1 MKLDNR
7 LKFLNDAILI
17 VAILIFMMLVA
28 IANVDTIVKYIK
40 P

>member
-1 MKLDNR
+1 MKLDKR

-17 VAILIFMMLVA
+17 VAILIFIMLVA
-28 IANVDTIVKYIK
+28 IANVDTIVRYIK

>member
-1 MKLDNR
+1 MKLDDR
-7 LKFLNDAILI
+7 LKFLNDAII
-17 VAILIFMMLVA
+17 IISILILMMLLA

>member
-7 LKFLNDAILI
+7 LKFLNDAII
-17 VAILIFMMLVA
+17 IIAILIFMMLVA

-40 P
+40 L

>member
-7 LKFLNDAILI
+7 LKFLNDAIII
-17 VAILIFMMLVA
+17 VAILIFLMLVA

-40 P
+40 L

>member
-7 LKFLNDAILI
+7 LKFLNDAIII
-17 VAILIFMMLVA
+17 VAILIFLMLVA

>member
-1 MKLDNR
+1 MKLDKI

-17 VAILIFMMLVA
+17 VVLLIIVMLVA

>member
-17 VAILIFMMLVA
+17 VVILILIMLVA
-28 IANVDTIVKYIK
+28 IANVDTIVRYIK

>member
-28 IANVDTIVKYIK
+28 IANVDTIVRYIK

>member
-7 LKFLNDAILI
+7 LKFLNDGILI
-17 VAILIFMMLVA
+17 VVILILIMLVA
-28 IANVDTIVKYIK
+28 IANVETIVRYIK

>member
-7 LKFLNDAILI
+7 LKFLNDAIII
-17 VAILIFMMLVA
+17 VVILIFLMLVA

>member
-28 IANVDTIVKYIK
+28 IANVDTIVRYIK
-40 P
+40 L

>member
-17 VAILIFMMLVA
+17 VVILIFIMLVA
-28 IANVDTIVKYIK
+28 IANVDTIVKYIN

>member
-1 MKLDNR
+1 MKLDKR

>member
-7 LKFLNDAILI
+7 LKFLNDAIII
-17 VAILIFMMLVA
+17 VATLIFMMLVA

-40 P
+40 L

>member
-17 VAILIFMMLVA
+17 VVILIFMMLVA

-40 P
+40 L

>member
-7 LKFLNDAILI
+7 LKFLNDAIII
-17 VAILIFMMLVA
+17 VAILILIMLVA

>member
-7 LKFLNDAILI
+7 LKFLNDAIII
-17 VAILIFMMLVA
+17 VAILILIMLVA

-40 P
+40 L

>member
-7 LKFLNDAILI
+7 LKFLNDAII
-17 VAILIFMMLVA
+17 IIAILILMILLA